1 MAKNT
6 YKSWKDVARQQGI
19 QLKEDEILD
28 YKLPA
33 TAYENKYSEKKEIQ
47 TFGKNSTK
55 VPAVKSYDL
64 KKRTWQQI
72 AREQGMD
79 VPDPVEEVKEVN
91 QWKENPI
98 KSAAQNFTAG
108 LKDPYYGA
116 AGILDM
122 INGGKNEAINN
133 DIQRTYDKKRQQ
145 EMRLQDIND
154 DSSIGEIAGAVF
166 RAGGQS
172 LPASVVA
179 LLGAKSIGKNTLLDK
194 TGTRIATGAG
204 VAGVTLPIL
213 AKQALLNGIKNPNT
227 ITSGAN
233 IIGNQFI
240 QARED
245 GATREEA
252 TKAALISGIPSTLI
266 ETSGGLENMD
276 LTQRQSI
283 FKMLLDT
290 AKEEGLEEV
299 AQYPVE
305 NMGQKITYDKDMPL
319 FSTKETAVINPG
331 EMAKAGF
338 IGGLAGGLMGGG
350 SAAINSTIN
359 KKQTKAINQEYE
371 KVVNTLPEDSPIME
385 RVNEFKNN
393 NVKVTDEAKI
403 WVINQARKQQNNFTS
418 ETDRLMRNTEPTAEA
433 QQEDNKPIEQTFK
446 SNETFA
452 KTQNNASATIQ
463 RILTNFGIENINN
476 AKEVKQ
482 NIYDF
487 YKNSVISDSNTSKP
501 IMNKNTGLPIEIS
514 RATVNQTFQIDE
526 KYAQASDNEI
536 KVAAMSNI
544 VDLIQ
549 NGTMEVVNKSETPSS
564 KVTFAN
570 IKSTLTIEG
579 VPYSITLDVRR
590 TDNGSKYFVHSL
602 HTEVQ
607 ETLNKPSGI
616 INNGVQNIVKQN
628 DPVTYDILDRIGQ
641 ATGIKIRFVS
651 TIYDPASNEPGFAN
665 GQYDP
670 SSNTLEIALDTNNP
684 YMVVAKHEITHM
696 LQQQSPKLYREYK
709 EFVIST
715 MQEASKEGYE
725 ARFNSIKSLHERA
738 GLEISKR
745 EIEDE
750 IVADATELFLTNQ
763 DAINALAKE
772 NPTLGQKILDII
784 REFIKKV
791 DDAIQG
797 TTSKLMSI
805 EQLRTAEQLWVNAL
819 NDVIENKHGNVA
831 EGEAAVTAEQ
841 GKQYSLKDFV
851 FDDEIASFTNERMN
865 KIFSDYSASNPKYS
879 KAYVAYM
886 SPSEYLSLSTTNLA
900 RIESESRKLDV
911 KQLGDESQNIFLQ
924 FDQDT
929 NEITGH
935 EGRHRMVAL
944 RNEGI
949 KRVPVVF
956 MPEGEKGKYNRNKI
970 NSITFEGQ
978 EFSNGKSPGIVE
990 VKNIIPV
997 SQEYKDELYKTFVRN
1012 RGVQFSLK
1020 EPVEET
1026 KDLIALHSLT
1036 ESKLKGV
1043 LELGGFPVP
1052 SIAIT
1057 KADYEHD
1064 KFGEIS
1070 VVFSKDTID
1079 PEFFRSN
1086 QVYTQDVYSKR
1097 IPRVK
1102 NKQKYSQFEKIN
1114 EIFTPYFEQL
1124 EQSIRSYSNKWQDV
1138 SIEDAVDELSRQ
1150 TAAKMAY
1157 LDSKGIKTKIEYKN
1171 KSLYR
1176 FMFEETIKDF
1186 WKKYKNIDP
1195 VELTNEKEKWNDAV
1209 REALIQDRKL
1219 LEEKTGKKRDM
1230 PPEKLGWGVYDG
1242 AVRDILKRPNGK
1254 PEKEI
1259 DIDKIKDA
1267 VNKKVNPKMKDFEK
1281 WLRDTISPYFGEKYF
1296 ENDNGNKKPYT
1307 LEDLTEYM
1315 RSGNTKNKEKTL
1327 VYGMGQ
1333 VIASTGKE
1341 LKSISEI
1348 KAASKQLVNSEER
1361 AKYKKELEAFDEEV
1375 RGKITKKRI
1384 NSKESFFD
1392 VFEDYYKA
1400 LTQFLESK
1408 NSAKGALSKNGF
1420 TNVTE
1425 DMLNDFREVAKRI
1438 KETPA
1443 EYFEAKPQ
1451 RSVGLD
1457 EIAAVVAPKTTDKE
1471 LLQQL
1476 KDKSV
1481 KVVKYDENIEGDRL
1495 KAVNSIKNVKFQL
1508 KDTRDSKDV
1517 ERLKKVN
1524 ENLKEQFTLTKGV
1537 KLDKNSIKKLSRSLI
1552 KDYNSKYDRA
1562 QLETRMIEL
1571 YAKIANNQIE
1581 YEDME
1586 AETKAMARDII
1597 ENASVLNDTM
1607 HKQYSELRNTLR
1619 NTPITLAE
1627 RYQKDFDVVGGF
1639 KAFKKRNLSR
1649 IKLSD
1654 EGMEV
1659 DQLYQE
1665 LVETYPELFNADVA
1679 NPADQLM
1686 LIEDVLSG
1694 LVPIYE
1700 NPFNQDM
1707 NEAVEYLAVEIF
1719 EDFTSVP
1726 EARATFADRKKAEL
1740 DKTKADNKE
1749 KIKVIKEKNKADI
1762 DWIKY
1767 KNKEKISQV
1776 IDNEKAKRDKEVDKL
1791 KKRYSGEAYKT
1802 WWKNKLKEND
1812 IKSHYQEMLAELR
1825 TEKNEK
1831 IEQTAARYKERIS
1844 GIYESRKMRETK
1856 ASIGRKVKRLDAML
1870 RKPTEKKH
1878 INKILEKSIAELL
1891 QQINFETD
1899 NQKEATILKLRD
1911 LRAEYEKIAKVSD
1924 EEGIQAT
1931 ADPYIMEALEM
1942 LNNKRLTDMNLEELE
1957 ILNNIVGYFEHMVQ
1971 GYNKAFLNG
1980 KWQDISDKAQG
1991 ILMDL
1996 RTDTPHTESAYGAVN
2011 NFKDMLKWGMVTPQM
2026 YFERM
2031 GETFYTLWDDLRAS
2045 LDKKIVNTK
2054 IAQDY
2059 MTDLLNGIGQKE
2071 LQTWSDYFWQILDR
2085 SKNLKVNEWT
2095 GSRAKITEF
2104 RVAGGTIEL
2113 TPSQVMSLYLL
2124 FKREQARGHILGLG
2138 IKAAPIV
2145 QKDSKGIKH
2154 IKKQFEPTKVTLN
2167 DISKILGSMTKE
2179 QKRIADGIGVFM
2191 NTISKQWVN
2200 EATLTN
2206 YGYELAKEENY
2217 FPIKTDRDFLKSD
2230 FDNTNL
2236 DPTFTSMGF
2245 LKSTVKGAGNA
2256 IVIEDIFDVFTEH
2269 ADKAATY
2276 NAFIGVTENI
2286 KKIVNYKTKENSI
2299 KQAMNKKYDVS
2310 AFNYL
2315 KKLMVDLQGGLRT
2328 DRGMPIINLLIK
2340 MNKRS
2345 MLGLNLR
2352 TVVQQPTSIIRAS
2365 AMIDVT
2371 YLLKGIAS
2379 KSDMDEMLSNSPI
2392 ALWKSWG
2399 YFNLDTGRTMKDIIL
2414 NTTPLLD
2421 KQYALI
2427 QKADDLTWTKIW
2439 NAVKYEIQDTMPGLK
2454 VGSKEFYEAVNER
2467 FSNIVDRTQVVD
2479 TVLHRSELMRDK
2491 DSYVKVITSFMSEP
2505 IKQYN
2510 IGLSAFEKYINN
2522 KTPENRNELIRSIS
2536 SLIATTA
2543 VVSFTT
2549 ALYDMAHADDDD
2561 DETLLDKW
2569 LGDIIGNVTGV
2580 VPIVKD
2586 INSIIQGYPVNR
2598 MEYNGIT
2605 KVWRSFSRLYDYLEE
2620 IALGKKH
2627 KYQFGYILTDFIES
2641 ISYGAGI
2648 STSNVTREIETIMR
2662 KYIKI
2667 AGKDTITN
2675 EIYKFMFKK

>member
-1 MAKNT
+1 MAENR

-19 QLKEDEILD
+19 KLKEDEIID

-33 TAYENKYSEKKEIQ
+33 TAYENKYSEKQETQ
-47 TFGKNSTK
+47 TFGQKSTK
-55 VPAVKSYDL
+55 VPAVKSYDQ

-72 AREQGMD
+72 ARDQGMD
-79 VPDPVEEVKEVN
+79 VPDPVKEVNEVN

-98 KSAAQNFTAG
+98 KSAAQNLTAG

-122 INGGKNEAINN
+122 ITGGKNEAINN
-133 DIQRTYDKKRQQ
+133 DIQRMYDKKRQQ

-179 LLGAKSIGKNTLLDK
+179 LLGANSIGKNTLLDK

-227 ITSGAN
+227 IASGAN

-276 LTQRQSI
+276 LNQRQSI

-305 NMGQKITYDKDMPL
+305 NMGQKITYDKNMPL

-359 KKQTKAINQEYE
+359 KKQSKAINQEYE

-446 SNETFA
+446 SNETFV
-452 KTQNNASATIQ
+452 KTQNNVSPMVQ

-482 NIYDF
+482 NIYNF

-501 IMNKNTGLPIEIS
+501 IMNKNSGLPIEVS
-514 RATVNQTFQIDE
+514 RATVNQTFQVDE
-526 KYAQASDNEI
+526 KYAEAADNEI

-570 IKSTLTIEG
+570 INSTLTIEG
-579 VPYSITLDVRR
+579 VPYRITLDVRR

-641 ATGIKIRFVS
+641 ATGIKIRFVQS
-651 TIYDPASNEPGFAN
+651 IDSPDGTRTDIAN

-670 SSNTLEIALDTNNP
+670 STKTLDLSMKSENP
-684 YMVVAKHEITHM
+684 LLVVAKHEITHM

-709 EFVIST
+709 NFVITT

-738 GLEISKR
+738 GLEINKS

-750 IVADATELFLTNQ
+750 IVADATELFLTNEN
-763 DAINALAKE
+763 AINALAKE

-791 DDAIQG
+791 DNAIQG
-797 TTSKLMSI
+797 TTSNLMSI

-819 NDVIENKHGNVA
+819 NDVIENKQGNVA

-841 GKQYSLKDFV
+841 EKQYSLKDLV
-851 FDDEIASFTNERMN
+851 FDDEIAGYTKERMDN
-865 KIFSDYSASNPKYS
+865 IFSEYSASNPKYS

-886 SPSEYLSLSTTNLA
+886 SPSEYLSLSTTNLT
-900 RIESESRKLDV
+900 RIESESRKLDI

-990 VKNIIPV
+990 VKNLIPV

-1026 KDLIALHSLT
+1026 KDLIALHNLT
-1036 ESKLKGV
+1036 EKKLKGV

-1057 KADYEHD
+1057 KAEYEHEG
-1064 KFGEIS
+1064 FGEIS
-1070 VVFSKDTID
+1070 VIFNKDTIS
-1079 PEFFRSN
+1079 PTNRQNKVFAS
-1086 QVYTQDVYSKR
+1086 DVYSPTFPTVSAKLNEKVTKNIRNKIYELIKDTDYKSKFSSALDDDNMSDR
-1097 IPRVK
+1097 IDRYGSFVEAYK
-1102 NKQKYSQFEKIN
+1102 DDSLMK
-1114 EIFTPYFEQL
+1114 L
-1124 EQSIRSYSNKWQDV
+1124 
-1138 SIEDAVDELSRQ
+1138 
-1150 TAAKMAY
+1150 AY
-1157 LDSKGIKTKIEYKN
+1157 L
-1171 KSLYR
+1171 
-1176 FMFEETIKDF
+1176 KD
-1186 WKKYKNIDP
+1186 KNIPFKPIMQKKRYGSYEIELLDKVAKGLGDKLPSQYLGFNETMELEPTIRKIANEFYHNLMSDP
-1195 VELTNEKEKWNDAV
+1195 DFIMHKEPMGFGDLDRLLSNV
-1209 REALIQDRKL
+1209 REF
-1219 LEEKTGKKRDM
+1219 KRDGSK
-1230 PPEKLGWGVYDG
+1230 E
-1242 AVRDILKRPNGK
+1242 
-1254 PEKEI
+1254 EI
-1259 DIDKIKDA
+1259 DRYKTEAKLKE
-1267 VNKKVNPKMKDFEK
+1267 VVKVKGFEK
-1281 WLRDTISPYFGEKYF
+1281 WLSELSEGIIEKKGLR
-1296 ENDNGNKKPYT
+1296 NNKDPF
-1307 LEDLTEYM
+1307 M
-1315 RSGNTKNKEKTL
+1315 PSGNRRSWQQLHEDYNIDNVVKLLKGSIRDEEGFNYGLGSLRANLSKEF
-1327 VYGMGQ
+1327 
-1333 VIASTGKE
+1333 
-1341 LKSISEI
+1341 KSIKDI
-1348 KAASKQLVNSEER
+1348 KDSKDLLLS
-1361 AKYKKELEAFDEEV
+1361 DEEFIKV
-1375 RGKITKKRI
+1375 KEEYSNEYLSLISRAMAYHP
-1384 NSKESFFD
+1384 SKYSD
-1392 VFEDYYKA
+1392 AYSISMA
-1400 LTQFLESK
+1400 
-1408 NSAKGALSKNGF
+1408 
-1420 TNVTE
+1420 
-1425 DMLNDFREVAKRI
+1425 EVAKKGNFVPSALKRELRADGFEEEI
-1438 KETPA
+1438 FDNEELIRDSLDFLKKLKSMPTS
-1443 EYFEAKPQ
+1443 YFEAKPQ

-1476 KDKSV
+1476 NDKSV
-1481 KVVKYDENIEGDRL
+1481 KVVKYDEKIEGDRL
-1495 KAVNSIKNVKFQL
+1495 RAVNSVKNVKFQL
-1508 KDTRDSKDV
+1508 KDTRDSKEV

-1537 KLDKNSIKKLSRSLI
+1537 KLDKNAIKKLSRSLI

-1562 QLETRMIEL
+1562 QLETSMIEL

-1586 AETKAMARDII
+1586 AETKAMSRDII

-1639 KAFKKRNLSR
+1639 KTFKKRNLSR

-1665 LVETYPELFNADVA
+1665 LVETYPELFNADIT

-1719 EDFTSVP
+1719 EDFTSIP

-1767 KNKEKISQV
+1767 QNKEKISQV
-1776 IDNEKAKRDKEVDKL
+1776 LDNEKAKRDKQVDKL
-1791 KKRYSGEAYKT
+1791 KKRYSGEEYKT

-1812 IKSHYQEMLAELR
+1812 IKSHYQEMMAELR

-1844 GIYESRKMRETK
+1844 GIYESRKMREVK

-1870 RKPTEKKH
+1870 RKPSEKKH

-2011 NFKDMLKWGMVTPQM
+2011 SFKDMMKWGMLTPQM

-2031 GETFYTLWDDLRAS
+2031 GDTFYSMYNDFRDA
-2045 LDKKIVNTK
+2045 LDVKISNTK
-2054 IAQDY
+2054 VAQDY
-2059 MTDLLNGIGQKE
+2059 MQELLK
-2071 LQTWSDYFWQILDR
+2071 D
-2085 SKNLKVNEWT
+2085 SKDSIKEWT
-2095 GSRAKITEF
+2095 GSKTKATEF

-2113 TPSQVMSLYLL
+2113 TPSQVMSLYMLL
-2124 FKREQARGHILGLG
+2124 KREQARGHIFGLG
-2138 IKAAPIV
+2138 IKAAPIEYK
-2145 QKDSKGIKH
+2145 KDGKGVKR
-2154 IKKQFEPTKVTLN
+2154 IKKQFEPVKIAPEDAVKIISTL
-2167 DISKILGSMTKE
+2167 SKE
-2179 QKRIADGIGVFM
+2179 QRRIAEGIGKFL
-2191 NTISKQWVN
+2191 NTQSKQWVN
-2200 EATLTN
+2200 EATLKN

-2256 IVIEDIFDVFTEH
+2256 IIIEDIFDVYTEH
-2269 ADKAATY
+2269 ADKSATY
-2276 NAFIGVTENI
+2276 NAFLTVTEST
-2286 KKIVNYKTKENSI
+2286 KKIINFKTKQESI
-2299 KQAMNKKYDVS
+2299 KQSMSRKYGNE
-2310 AFNYL
+2310 AFTYL
-2315 KKLMVDLQGGLRT
+2315 KKFMVDLQGGLRVE
-2328 DRGMPIINLLIK
+2328 GGPPIVNQLIR
-2340 MNKRS
+2340 NTKRTV
-2345 MLGLNLR
+2345 LGLNMR
-2352 TVVQQPTSIIRAS
+2352 TIVQQPTAIIRAS
-2365 AMIDVT
+2365 ALIDVD
-2371 YLLKGIAS
+2371 YLMKGIAM
-2379 KSDMDEMLSNSPI
+2379 KSDKEEMLLHSPI

-2414 NTTPLLD
+2414 DSTPILD
-2421 KQYALI
+2421 KQYIPI
-2427 QKADDLTWTKIW
+2427 QIADDITWTKIW
-2439 NAVKYEIQDTMPGLK
+2439 NAVKLEIKDTNPALK
-2454 VGSKEFYEAVNER
+2454 EGSKEYYEAVNDR
-2467 FSNIVDRTQVVD
+2467 FSNIIDRTQVVD
-2479 TVLHRSELMRDK
+2479 TVMHRSDIMRQK
-2491 DSYVKVITSFMSEP
+2491 DSGWKVLTSFMAEP
-2505 IKQYN
+2505 TKSYN
-2510 IGLSAFEKYINN
+2510 LLLNAKEKYESN
-2522 KTPENRNELIRSIS
+2522 KSEENKKAMLRTTAAWM
-2536 SLIATTA
+2536 ATTA
-2543 VVSFTT
+2543 VNTFIISLV
-2549 ALYDMAHADDDD
+2549 DMWRRDDNDK
-2561 DETLLDKW
+2561 ESLLNKW
-2569 LGDIIGNVTGV
+2569 LDNILNEITGMVPMVRDIY
-2580 VPIVKD
+2580 
-2586 INSIIQGYPVNR
+2586 SLLQGYSIKR
-2598 MEYNGIT
+2598 MEYNGIE
-2605 KVWRSFSRLYDYLEE
+2605 KVARAAGRTGDYVLEAVNGE
-2620 IALGKKH
+2620 KH
-2627 KYQFGYILTDFIES
+2627 KYPLRLLTKDWIES
-2641 ISYGAGI
+2641 VSYVFGV
-2648 STSNVTREIETIMR
+2648 STANVTREIEAIL
-2662 KYIKI
+2662 KNYIRFTENDKGL
-2667 AGKDTITN
+2667 ANDVY
-2675 EIYKFMFKK
+2675 EFMFRK